1 MEGWRVD
8 SWMDERVVKRWIDGW
23 VNGEM
28 SRKVRVSTML
38 SLVIDAFVFMPF
50 YSPNTA
56 LNSV

>member
-1 MEGWRVD
+1 MD